1 VTAHE
6 LARELLHGPDLEVVL
21 MIVDTSDAGIYAA
34 PVDTIHVQDNV
45 IRIEGDER

>member
-21 MIVDTSDAGIYAA
+21 MIVDTDAGIYAA
-34 PVDTIHVQDNV
+34 PIDTIHVQANA
-45 IRIEGDER
+45 IRLEGDER